1 MNTRAMRL
9 LNLLQLEQVDDN
21 LFRAENEP
29 ENGQRIFGG
38 QVIAQAL
45 IASSRTLDGY
55 RMHSCH
61 AYFLRPGDNN
71 KPVLLDVERV
81 RDGRSFAMR
90 RVVAIQNGQAIFN
103 MDISFHIDEP
113 GFQHSE
119 PMPNVPTPQEL
130 RPDDEVAKALDESDA
145 DPRLSPMAKLER
157 PFEMR
162 SVFQVGSVE
171 WAENRSW
178 SPVWIRY
185 RGELDRSSDE
195 TPNLNAALLA
205 YASDMGLVST
215 GFLPHQSITNRSKL
229 QMASLDHSLWIYRDI
244 PISKWLL
251 FHKRTTTAANSRA
264 LVHADFFSEE
274 GVLIATTT
282 QEGLLRAREE
292 S

>member
-1 MNTRAMRL
+1 LNTRATRL
-9 LNLLQLEQVDDN
+9 LNLLQIEKVDEN

-29 ENGQRIFGG
+29 ENGKRIFGG

-45 IASSRTLDGY
+45 IAASRTLDGY
-55 RMHSCH
+55 KMHSCH
-61 AYFLRPGDNN
+61 AYFLRPGDNK

-81 RDGRSFAMR
+81 RDGRSFSMR

-103 MDISFHIDEP
+103 MDVSFHIDES
-113 GFQHSE
+113 GFEHSE

-130 RPDDEVAKALDESDA
+130 RPDDEVAKALDGSDS

-162 SVFQVGSVE
+162 SVFEIGSAE

-178 SPVWIRY
+178 SPVWVRY
-185 RGELDRSSDE
+185 RGELNLSMAD
-195 TPNLNAALLA
+195 TPNISAALLA

-215 GFLPHQSITNRSKL
+215 GFLPHQTITNRSKL

-244 PISKWLL
+244 PITKWLL

-282 QEGLLRAREE
+282 QEGLLRAGEA

>member
-1 MNTRAMRL
+1 MRL

-130 RPDDEVAKALDESDA
+130 RPDDEVAKALDGSDA

-162 SVFQVGSVE
+162 SVFQGGSVE

-185 RGELDRSSDE
+185 RGELDLSSDE
-195 TPNLNAALLA
+195 TPILNAALLA

-244 PISKWLL
+244 PITKWLL

>member
-1 MNTRAMRL
+1 
-9 LNLLQLEQVDDN
+9 
-21 LFRAENEP
+21 
-29 ENGQRIFGG
+29 
-38 QVIAQAL
+38 
-45 IASSRTLDGY
+45 
-55 RMHSCH
+55 
-61 AYFLRPGDNN
+61 
-71 KPVLLDVERV
+71 
-81 RDGRSFAMR
+81 
-90 RVVAIQNGQAIFN
+90 
-103 MDISFHIDEP
+103 
-113 GFQHSE
+113 
-119 PMPNVPTPQEL
+119 MPNVPTPQEL
-130 RPDDEVAKALDESDA
+130 RPDDEVAKALDASDA

-162 SVFQVGSVE
+162 SVFQIGSVE

-185 RGELDRSSDE
+185 RGELDLSSDE

-244 PISKWLL
+244 PITKWLL

>member
-1 MNTRAMRL
+1 MRL

-55 RMHSCH
+55 KMHSCH

-103 MDISFHIDEP
+103 MDISFHIDEL

-130 RPDDEVAKALDESDA
+130 RRDDEVAKALDASEA
-145 DPRLSPMAKLER
+145 DPRLSAMAKLER
-157 PFEMR
+157 PFELR

-185 RGELDRSSDE
+185 RGELDLSSDE

-244 PISKWLL
+244 PITKWLL

>member
-55 RMHSCH
+55 KMHSCH

-103 MDISFHIDEP
+103 MDISFHIDEH

-130 RPDDEVAKALDESDA
+130 RPDDEVAKALDASDA

-162 SVFQVGSVE
+162 SVFQIGSVE

-185 RGELDRSSDE
+185 RGELDLPSDE
-195 TPNLNAALLA
+195 TSNLNAALLA

-229 QMASLDHSLWIYRDI
+229 QMASLDHRLWIYRDI
-244 PISKWLL
+244 PITKWLL

>member
-1 MNTRAMRL
+1 MISICALGAAAEAAVRAQPKEATRLEELRTLLLESIVKELGESCQFLGSYTERISMLQRSNLNTRAMRL

-103 MDISFHIDEP
+103 MDISFHTDEP
-113 GFQHSE
+113 GFEHSE
-119 PMPNVPTPQEL
+119 PMHDMHGSARDHEGAFVDSSRANLCVC
-130 RPDDEVAKALDESDA
+130 RPVA
-145 DPRLSPMAKLER
+145 
-157 PFEMR
+157 
-162 SVFQVGSVE
+162 G
-171 WAENRSW
+171 
-178 SPVWIRY
+178 
-185 RGELDRSSDE
+185 
-195 TPNLNAALLA
+195 
-205 YASDMGLVST
+205 
-215 GFLPHQSITNRSKL
+215 
-229 QMASLDHSLWIYRDI
+229 
-244 PISKWLL
+244 LL
-251 FHKRTTTAANSRA
+251 F
-264 LVHADFFSEE
+264 
-274 GVLIATTT
+274 
-282 QEGLLRAREE
+282 
-292 S
+292 

>member
-55 RMHSCH
+55 KMHSCH

-90 RVVAIQNGQAIFN
+90 RVVAIQNGQAIFS
-103 MDISFHIDEP
+103 MDISFHIDEA

-119 PMPNVPTPQEL
+119 PMPNVPMPQEL
-130 RPDDEVAKALDESDA
+130 RPDDQVAKDLDGSDD
-145 DPRLSPMAKLER
+145 DPRLSPMATLER

-162 SVFQVGSVE
+162 SVFQIGSVE

-185 RGELDRSSDE
+185 RGEFDLSSDE

-215 GFLPHQSITNRSKL
+215 GFLPHQLITNRSKL

-244 PISKWLL
+244 PITKWLL

>member
-1 MNTRAMRL
+1 
-9 LNLLQLEQVDDN
+9 
-21 LFRAENEP
+21 
-29 ENGQRIFGG
+29 
-38 QVIAQAL
+38 
-45 IASSRTLDGY
+45 
-55 RMHSCH
+55 MHSCH

-130 RPDDEVAKALDESDA
+130 RPDDEVAKALDGSDA

-185 RGELDRSSDE
+185 RGELDLSSDE

-244 PISKWLL
+244 PITKWLL

>member
-71 KPVLLDVERV
+71 KPVLLEVERV

-130 RPDDEVAKALDESDA
+130 RPDDEVAKALDGSDA

-157 PFEMR
+157 PFER
-162 SVFQVGSVE
+162 SHRRRI
-171 WAENRSW
+171 AEAFPAGPTKAPLLR
-178 SPVWIRY
+178 
-185 RGELDRSSDE
+185 L
-195 TPNLNAALLA
+195 AA
-205 YASDMGLVST
+205 
-215 GFLPHQSITNRSKL
+215 R
-229 QMASLDHSLWIYRDI
+229 
-244 PISKWLL
+244 
-251 FHKRTTTAANSRA
+251 RA
-264 LVHADFFSEE
+264 LGAGTSAPGNFQICGCNGARPRLSHSFIRKSLLWPSSSLVTTIVFTSIE
-274 GVLIATTT
+274 GK
-282 QEGLLRAREE
+282 

>member
-1 MNTRAMRL
+1 
-9 LNLLQLEQVDDN
+9 
-21 LFRAENEP
+21 
-29 ENGQRIFGG
+29 
-38 QVIAQAL
+38 
-45 IASSRTLDGY
+45 
-55 RMHSCH
+55 
-61 AYFLRPGDNN
+61 
-71 KPVLLDVERV
+71 
-81 RDGRSFAMR
+81 
-90 RVVAIQNGQAIFN
+90 

-130 RPDDEVAKALDESDA
+130 KPDDEVAKALDVSDA

-162 SVFQVGSVE
+162 SVFQIGSVE

-244 PISKWLL
+244 PITKWLL

>member
-71 KPVLLDVERV
+71 KQVLLEVERV

-119 PMPNVPTPQEL
+119 PMPNVPIPQEL
-130 RPDDEVAKALDESDA
+130 RPDDEVAKALDGSDA

-185 RGELDRSSDE
+185 RGELDLSSDE

-244 PISKWLL
+244 PITKWLL

>member
-1 MNTRAMRL
+1 MRL

-71 KPVLLDVERV
+71 KPVLLEVERV

-130 RPDDEVAKALDESDA
+130 RPDDEVAKALDGSDA

-185 RGELDRSSDE
+185 RGELDLSSDE

-215 GFLPHQSITNRSKL
+215 GL
-229 QMASLDHSLWIYRDI
+229 SLIHI
-244 PISKWLL
+244 
-251 FHKRTTTAANSRA
+251 
-264 LVHADFFSEE
+264 
-274 GVLIATTT
+274 
-282 QEGLLRAREE
+282 
-292 S
+292 

>member
-71 KPVLLDVERV
+71 KTVLLDVERV

-130 RPDDEVAKALDESDA
+130 RPDDEVAKALDGSDA

-185 RGELDRSSDE
+185 RGELDLSSDE

-244 PISKWLL
+244 PITKWLL

-292 S
+292 N